1 MGIGLRPDLH
11 PFPLWWNAWM
21 AYAAPAPAR
30 SRLLD
35 SERVRD
41 AARSVGL
48 FLAVLAALWLAWEA
62 FRFVAEATGLRLGQF
77 EANDRTMPHIH
88 EILGQ
93 LFEPSRRNGPLLIEV
108 LWDAALFTAKEAAV
122 GFALGALVGFGLG
135 VLLAQS
141 GLLQRGLLPYL
152 IASQTIP
159 ILAVAP
165 MVVVWVNPRLPDGL
179 KDWGAVAVIAAYLTF
194 FPVTINT
201 MRGLT
206 SVDPR
211 SLDLM
216 RSYASSNWS
225 VLWKLRVPAA
235 LPFIF
240 AALKIA
246 APASIVGAIIGE
258 LPASIQSGLGG
269 AILNFN
275 QYYITQP
282 ASLWATNLIAAL
294 LGIAFF
300 LAVLLAEKVV
310 VHRAPEH
317 VA

>member
-1 MGIGLRPDLH
+1 
-11 PFPLWWNAWM
+11 
-21 AYAAPAPAR
+21 PAR
-30 SRLLD
+30 PRLLN
-35 SERVRD
+35 EEAVRR
-41 AARSVGL
+41 AVVGVGL
-48 FLAVLAALWLAWEA
+48 FLGVLAALWALWEG
-62 FRFVAEATGLRLGQF
+62 FRASGEAVGLRVGHF
-77 EANDRTMPHIH
+77 EPNDRTMPHIH
-88 EILGQ
+88 DIVAQ
-93 LFEPSRRNGPLLIEV
+93 LFEPSRRNGPLLIDV

-122 GFALGALVGFGLG
+122 GFLLGALVGFGLG
-135 VLLAQS
+135 VLLAHS
-141 GLLQRGLLPYL
+141 GLLQRGFLPY
-152 IASQTIP
+152 IVASQTIP

-201 MRGLT
+201 MRGLQ

-211 SLDLM
+211 ALDLM
-216 RSYASSNWS
+216 RSYASSRWS
-225 VLWKLRVPAA
+225 VLWKVRVPAA

-246 APASIVGAIIGE
+246 APASVVGAIIGE
-258 LPASIQSGLGG
+258 LPASIQDGLGG

-275 QYYITQP
+275 QYYITSP
-282 ASLWATNLIAAL
+282 TRLWATNLIAAF

-300 LAVLLAEKVV
+300 LVVLLAERLVV
-310 VHRAPEH
+310 RRAPEH

>member
-1 MGIGLRPDLH
+1 
-11 PFPLWWNAWM
+11 M
-21 AYAAPAPAR
+21 AYAAPASAR
-30 SRLLD
+30 SGLLE
-35 SERVRD
+35 SERARG

-48 FLAVLAALWLAWEA
+48 FLAVLAALWGTWEA
-62 FRFVAEATGLRLGQF
+62 FRWIGESTGLRVGHF

-88 EILGQ
+88 DIVGQ

-122 GFALGALVGFGLG
+122 GFALGALVGFALG
-135 VLLAQS
+135 VVLAHS

-152 IASQTIP
+152 VASQTIP

-211 SLDLM
+211 ALDLM
-216 RSYASSNWS
+216 RSYASSSWD

-246 APASIVGAIIGE
+246 APASVVGAIIGE
-258 LPASIQSGLGG
+258 LPASIQNGLGG

-275 QYYITQP
+275 QYYITSP
-282 ASLWATNLIAAL
+282 TRLWATNLIAAL
-294 LGIAFF
+294 VGISFF
-300 LAVLLAEKVV
+300 LVVLLAERLVV
-310 VHRAPEH
+310 RRAPEN

>member
-1 MGIGLRPDLH
+1 
-11 PFPLWWNAWM
+11 M
-21 AYAAPAPAR
+21 AYAAPASAR
-30 SRLLD
+30 SGLLR
-35 SERVRD
+35 SERTRH
-41 AARSVGL
+41 AAQSVGL
-48 FLAVLAALWLAWEA
+48 FLAVLAVLWGLWEG
-62 FRFVAEATGLRLGQF
+62 FRWLGETTELRIGQF
-77 EANDRTMPHIH
+77 EANDRTMPHLHDIV
-88 EILGQ
+88 GQ
-93 LFEPSRRNGPLLIEV
+93 LFEPSRRNGPLLIDV

-122 GFALGALVGFGLG
+122 GFALGALFGFALG
-135 VLLAQS
+135 VALAHS
-141 GLLQRGLLPYL
+141 GLLQRGFLPY
-152 IASQTIP
+152 IVASQTIP

-165 MVVVWVNPRLPDGL
+165 MVVVWVNPRLPDSF
-179 KDWGAVAVIAAYLTF
+179 KDWGAVAVISAYLTF

-211 SLDLM
+211 ALDLM
-216 RSYASSNWS
+216 RSCAASGWA

-246 APASIVGAIIGE
+246 APASVVGAIIGE

-275 QYYITQP
+275 QYYITSP
-282 ASLWATNLIAAL
+282 TSLWATNLIAAL
-294 LGIAFF
+294 LGISFF
-300 LAVLLAEKVV
+300 LVVLLAERLVV
-310 VHRAPEH
+310 RRAPEH